1 MGKSEGIPTDRYGR
15 PKISSSST
23 PREQSVTASIAESA
37 AEVLKSSRELLSAA
51 SKPAMPASMQ
61 FDEAHPD
68 VLVIQ
73 CSDGRYTPIV
83 AELMRSNGIE
93 RYDVMAMPGGPAL
106 LDMASASILQ
116 SEACKNGTSFLV
128 KGHGINKIWL
138 LAHAG
143 CGYYRSNLNGM
154 PKQSIIDR
162 QNSDL
167 QRAANWL
174 RTINSS
180 LVVSAT
186 YIEHEKGMAIFRNV
200 EIE

>member
-1 MGKSEGIPTDRYGR
+1 MGIQKDRYGR
-15 PKISSSST
+15 PRISSSD
-23 PREQSVTASIAESA
+23 PRSVTTSVTESVLSVAEA
-37 AEVLKSSRELLSAA
+37 ADKVLKTSQGLI
-51 SKPAMPASMQ
+51 SKGPEAMK
-61 FDEAHPD
+61 FDDTHPEA
-68 VLVIQ
+68 LVIQ

-128 KGHGINKIWL
+128 KGHGIKKIWL

-143 CGYYRSNLNGM
+143 CGFYKNALNGM
-154 PKQSIIDR
+154 PSQSIIDR
-162 QNSDL
+162 QNNDL

-174 RTINSS
+174 RTINPA
-180 LVVSAT
+180 LIVAAT
-186 YIEHEKGMAIFRNV
+186 YIEHSNGLAIFRNV
-200 EIE
+200 AIE

>member
-1 MGKSEGIPTDRYGR
+1 
-15 PKISSSST
+15 
-23 PREQSVTASIAESA
+23 VAEA
-37 AEVLKSSRELLSAA
+37 ADKVLKTSQGLI
-51 SKPAMPASMQ
+51 SKGPEAMK
-61 FDEAHPD
+61 FDDTHPEA
-68 VLVIQ
+68 LVIQ

-128 KGHGINKIWL
+128 KGHGIKKIWL

-143 CGYYRSNLNGM
+143 CGFYKNALNGM
-154 PKQSIIDR
+154 PSQSIIDR
-162 QNSDL
+162 QNNDL

-174 RTINSS
+174 RTINPA
-180 LVVSAT
+180 LIVAAT
-186 YIEHEKGMAIFRNV
+186 YIEHSNGLAIFRNV
-200 EIE
+200 AIE